1 MGTDSPS
8 TQGKKL
14 QSALTLANLC
24 CFVGFGMV
32 VYAAFLL
39 HTAIGFAFSG
49 GILFVCGVLRHRM
62 TTHRAAEP
70 R

>member
-1 MGTDSPS
+1 MNPDSPV
-8 TQGKKL
+8 TQNKKR

-24 CFVGFGMV
+24 CFVGSGMV

-39 HTAIGFAFSG
+39 HTAIGFAFTG

-62 TTHRAAEP
+62 T
-70 R
+70 